1 MRLKIQ
7 YAKSELKNY
16 NFMKRELKRIDN
28 EIIEVMTKLEDVK
41 TILPSDS
48 VGGTQDPYKKAR
60 LYDRLDVL
68 EIEKNVITHRI
79 KRVDR
84 FMTSLDP
91 EDAIALKH
99 IYINDRRTIE
109 DVAIHN
115 GYGERTYKRHIDKIC
130 EKF

>member
-1 MRLKIQ
+1 
-7 YAKSELKNY
+7 
-16 NFMKRELKRIDN
+16 MKRELKRIDN

-48 VGGTQDPYKKAR
+48 VGGMKDPYKKAR

-84 FMTSLDP
+84 FLTSLDP
-91 EDAIALKH
+91 EDAIALKY

-109 DVAIHN
+109 DVAIQN
-115 GYGERTYKRHIDKIC
+115 GYGERTFKRHIDKMI

>member
-7 YAKSELKNY
+7 YAKSELRSY

-84 FMTSLDP
+84 FMASLDP
-91 EDAIALKH
+91 KDAIALKY

-109 DVAIHN
+109 DIAIHN
-115 GYGERTYKRHIDKIC
+115 GYAKNTLVRHID
-130 EKF
+130 EVLRTF